1 MLLLKKRKF
10 TLLTANQIA
19 GITSDCLCLF
29 CFSFSFPFIS
39 LLLFLSYVFFFFLN
53 AACLSLDASSNLPSF
68 VFRYS
73 SVSYMERTLE
83 DYKSFAFIAI
93 EMNLLPQ
100 LYQRYLASS
109 ETVTL
114 ALLSENYHRSFSHG
128 LLMSSATITRLCKKN
143 YAIPR
148 LLLLLGCS

>member
-1 MLLLKKRKF
+1 MF
-10 TLLTANQIA
+10 
-19 GITSDCLCLF
+19 
-29 CFSFSFPFIS
+29 
-39 LLLFLSYVFFFFLN
+39 FFFFLN

-73 SVSYMERTLE
+73 SLSYMERTLE

-114 ALLSENYHRSFSHG
+114 ALFSENYHRSFSHG